1 MPPPLLLLYS
11 SGLMMVLQH
20 KVVYP
25 IMRDRLFARL
35 PPSLTRV
42 LQWGHLAYI
51 CCCGAIATGAAAT
64 LLAEATINLF
74 GLDKAYASIVG
85 YCAAGVTLAVCT
97 FYGARLAHEARMAE
111 RAAQAAAKRASKSLF
126 RKRPQYC
133 VKVE

>member
-35 PPSLTRV
+35 PPSLTQCPSV
-42 LQWGHLAYI
+42 GHLAYI
-51 CCCGAIATGAAAT
+51 CCCGIATGTAT

-85 YCAAGVTLAVCT
+85 YCAAGVTLQCAPFMVQ
-97 FYGARLAHEARMAE
+97 APAHEADEAS
-111 RAAQAAAKRASKSLF
+111 AQAAAKRASKSLF
-126 RKRPQYC
+126 RKRPEYA
-133 VKVE
+133 